1 MKNDSQ
7 GALRSWFYALVLIM
21 FSVAV
26 SPQATA
32 ADHAMV
38 REAGTLDAGEYNTCA
53 IMNAGNVYCWGW
65 NNASQNYPEANLK
78 FVSVSAGYD
87 HTCGVLADGKIKCWG
102 SSASI
107 GTIPATGTYLSVA
120 AGHAATCAVRTDGAL
135 VCWGGELAGA
145 APVGGQFL
153 KVTVTRDRGCGIRG
167 DGTLDCWQTAGVP
180 GFGLT
185 PSGEFVDIAIGA
197 GHACALGVDGTVTC
211 WGSNTHG
218 QLTAPVDVRF
228 VAITVGLQHTC
239 GIAEDASIR
248 CWGASPSGQSTAP
261 SGRFTA
267 ISAGRLHV
275 CARQINGSLQ
285 CWGGD
290 SLNGELGAMPG
301 AWFQKV
307 DVGGGEACAIDTG
320 SDPVCTG
327 PAQVLTPSARRYVM
341 LSIGETNACGLLQ
354 DGRATCWGASL
365 SQTTEPMESLSVGEN
380 HACGVGFDNKPVCW
394 GDNTFG
400 QLDAPQL
407 LFRQIVSGDRFS
419 CGMTYVD
426 GRLACWGQGA
436 TVTQMPAGTGFRH
449 LSAHAGNVCAINAEY
464 RPVCWGDDA
473 ALAAVPAQQ
482 MGKVAVGARHACG
495 IAGYGSL
502 VCWGDN
508 AHGQLNAPAPDQ
520 FTSLDAS
527 ANTTCAITN
536 LRMKCW
542 GEHAHDIPAF
552 NSRIGNEMLAV
563 GRAHSC
569 GLRRNGTA
577 SCWGDGS
584 DGQRQVPAAPL
595 ALIEAYADQSCAID
609 GDNRVQCWGG
619 GEGQNPVPMPD
630 RVRDIAIGERNGCAV
645 RVDGTLAC
653 WGWNG
658 NDQSTPPPGRF
669 RAVSTALNHSCA
681 VGADARVSCWGY
693 NADGQS
699 TPPSRTF
706 RSVDNGERHSCGIA
720 TDGTMHCWGLGSEGQ
735 TIPPDIDGVTYSA
748 LAVGAFHN
756 CAITGAGSVVCWGR
770 NTEGQSTPPIEGR
783 FFAISAGDTHTCA
796 ISDSG
801 IRVCWGGNAVGQAP
815 VPALGPYPL
824 PPAVLG
830 QPYRV
835 DLAMLAE
842 GGYMPTGPKFQHDLG
857 NLPWGIRFTPY
868 GQLVGTAS
876 GSPGTH
882 VFSASAI
889 DEKGFRATRT
899 FQLQVVRPPDTTPP
913 FIQPRIN
920 GDLTLREWYN
930 SDVRLEWHVTDDGS
944 DVTSL
949 SGCGTITIG
958 QDTTGIDV
966 TCTATSGG
974 GTISRTVTIRRDTS
988 PPDTVLLQRPPAVGY
1003 GNIYAS
1009 ATFTFESPGDP
1020 LSGLDGFECGTNG
1033 EIWISCTSPYV
1044 YRDMVWDRPYVFLI
1058 RARDR
1063 AGNVDP
1069 TPVRHEWIHRRDT
1082 TPPQLNNTV
1091 TGLLGDNDWYRSD
1104 IAVRWSVVDPET
1116 AVTSMAGCQSLD
1128 VTSDTYE
1135 VYASCIARSLG
1146 GESTSFI
1153 RLRRDATPP
1162 TITASMA
1169 TAPNAAG
1176 WHRANVYVN
1185 YQCGD
1190 GMSGLAQPCP
1200 SSDILS
1206 EEGRGISTTAKSI
1219 RDSAGNTV
1227 TSGIVTINL
1236 DKTPPTMTSAPDR
1249 SPNAAGWYRDAVRV
1263 DYACSDALSGL
1274 AGPCPP
1280 SRTVTSEGR
1289 NMLVS
1294 ESVAD
1299 LADNWGGA
1307 SRYINLD
1314 RTPPSVS
1321 ASASPAANAN
1331 GWHRSDVSVSHYC
1344 SDNLSGLAG
1353 SCPQIQVFSQET
1365 ASATSNSH
1373 VVFDLAGNASAP
1385 STGVTVRIDKTAPT
1399 LSVIM
1404 PPAQVYLNASH
1415 DFALNVTDG
1424 LSGVATQGC
1433 TGFSTSTLGTR
1444 TVTCTATDRAGN
1456 TTTRSSTY
1464 RVVYDFVALS
1474 APLSSPTTTY
1484 LVQAPRSVPFEWR
1497 VRDANG
1503 QQVSN
1508 ATLTQATVTE
1518 VACQDTG
1525 VALPTPPAGETTTF
1539 ENFGDGRYRRNW
1551 WINYGGSIVCLRL
1564 DVTLNDGITR
1574 SGLVRV
1580 VPKLRPTG
1588 GPLRPEQRPVPEQR
1602 PIQGRPVPGAL
1613 RPAQSRPRA
1622 R

>member
-7 GALRSWFYALVLIM
+7 GALRSWFYPLLLVMLG
-21 FSVAV
+21 VAV
-26 SPQATA
+26 CGQAIA

-38 REAGTLDAGEYNTCA
+38 REAGALDAGEYNTCT
-53 IMNAGNVYCWGW
+53 IMNSGNVYCWGW
-65 NNASQNYPEANLK
+65 NNANQNYPPANLK
-78 FVSVSAGYD
+78 FVAVSAGYD

-102 SSASI
+102 RSASI
-107 GTIPATGTYLSVA
+107 GTVPATGTYLSVA
-120 AGHAATCAVRTDGAL
+120 AGQTTTCAIRTDGAL
-135 VCWGGELAGA
+135 VCWGGELAGT
-145 APVGGQFL
+145 APIGGQFL
-153 KVTVTRDRGCGIRG
+153 KVAVTRDHGCAIRS
-167 DGTLDCWQTAGVP
+167 DGAMQCWQSSGVP
-180 GFGLT
+180 GFGPT
-185 PSGEFVDIAIGA
+185 PSGEFIDIAIGA
-197 GHACALGVDGTVTC
+197 EHACALGADGTATC
-211 WGSNTHG
+211 WGSDTHG
-218 QLTAPVDVRF
+218 QSTAPGDVRF
-228 VAITVGLQHTC
+228 MAVTVGLQHSC
-239 GIAEDASIR
+239 GIAEGASIR
-248 CWGASPSGQSTAP
+248 CWGASPSGQSSAP
-261 SGRFTA
+261 SGRFTS

-275 CARQINGSLQ
+275 CAREINGSLQ

-290 SLNGELGAMPG
+290 GLNGELFAMPG
-301 AWFQKV
+301 AWFKNV
-307 DVGGGEACAIDTG
+307 DAGGGEACAIDTG

-327 PAQVLTPSARRYVM
+327 PAQVLTPSTRQYVM

-365 SQTTEPMESLSVGEN
+365 TQTTEPMESLSVGAN

-394 GDNTFG
+394 GDNSFG

-407 LFRQIVSGDRFS
+407 LFRQIVSGERFS

-436 TVTQMPAGTGFRH
+436 AVTQMPAGTGYRH
-449 LSAHAGNVCAINAEY
+449 LSAHAGNVCAINSEY
-464 RPVCWGDDA
+464 RPVCWGDAA

-495 IAGYGSL
+495 IAGYGSV

-508 AHGQLNAPAPDQ
+508 AHGQLDGPAPDE

-527 ANTTCAITN
+527 ANTTCAISN

-542 GEHAHDIPAF
+542 GEHAHDIRAY

-569 GLRRNGTA
+569 GLRRNGSA
-577 SCWGDGS
+577 SCWGDAS
-584 DGQRQVPAAPL
+584 EGQQRVPAAPL
-595 ALIEAYADQSCAID
+595 AVIEAYADQSCAID

-619 GEGQNPVPMPD
+619 SDGQHWVPMPD
-630 RVRDIAIGERNGCAV
+630 RVRDIAIGERNGCVV

-669 RAVSTALNHSCA
+669 RSISTALNHSCA
-681 VGADARVSCWGY
+681 IGADAAVSCWGY

-699 TPPSRTF
+699 IPPSGTF

-720 TDGTMHCWGLGSEGQ
+720 TDGTMHCWGLDSEGQ
-735 TIPPDIDGVTYSA
+735 TTPPDIDGVTYSA

-770 NTEGQSTPPIEGR
+770 NTEGQSMPPIEGS
-783 FFAISAGDTHTCA
+783 FVAISAGDTHTCA
-796 ISDSG
+796 ISDKG
-801 IRVCWGGNAVGQAP
+801 IRVCWGGNATGQAP
-815 VPALGPYPL
+815 VPVLGPYPL
-824 PPAVLG
+824 PPAVIG
-830 QPYRV
+830 EPYRV

-868 GQLVGTAS
+868 GQLVGTAN

-882 VFSASAI
+882 VFSASAT
-889 DEKGFRATRT
+889 DENGFRAVRT
-899 FQLQVVRPPDTTPP
+899 FQLEVVRPPDTTPP

-930 SDVRLEWHVTDDGS
+930 SDARIEWHVTDDGS
-944 DVTSL
+944 DVTSM

-974 GTISRTVTIRRDTS
+974 GTISHTVTIRRDTS
-988 PPDTVLLQRPPAVGY
+988 PPDTVLLQGPPAVGY

-1020 LSGLDGFECGTNG
+1020 LSGLDGFECSGSNG
-1033 EIWISCTSPYV
+1033 QIWGSCTSPYV
-1044 YRDMVWDRPYVFLI
+1044 YRDMVWDRAYVFLI

-1128 VTSDTYE
+1128 VTNDTYE

-1153 RLRRDATPP
+1153 RLKRDATPP

-1176 WHRANVYVN
+1176 WHRANVHVN

-1190 GMSGLAQPCP
+1190 GMSGLSQPCP
-1200 SSDILS
+1200 SSDVLS
-1206 EEGRGISTTAKSI
+1206 EEGRGVSTAARTI
-1219 RDSAGNTV
+1219 RDFAGNTAETGV
-1227 TSGIVTINL
+1227 ITINL
-1236 DKTPPTMTSAPDR
+1236 DKTPPVMTSTPDR
-1249 SPNAAGWYRDAVRV
+1249 SPNAAGWYRDSVRV

-1274 AGPCPP
+1274 AGACP
-1280 SRTVTSEGR
+1280 SSHTVTSEGR
-1289 NMLVS
+1289 NMLIA
-1294 ESVAD
+1294 ESVSD
-1299 LADNWGGA
+1299 LAGNSGGV
-1307 SRYINLD
+1307 SRYISLD
-1314 RTPPSVS
+1314 RTPPSISV
-1321 ASASPAANAN
+1321 SASPAANAN
-1331 GWHRSDVSVSHYC
+1331 GWHRSDVTVSHYC
-1344 SDNLSGLAG
+1344 SDSLSGLAG
-1353 SCPQIQVFSQET
+1353 SCPGIQVLSQET

-1373 VVFDLAGNASAP
+1373 TLVDLAGNASAP
-1385 STGVTVRIDKTAPT
+1385 STGLTVRIDKTPPT
-1399 LSVIM
+1399 LSVTM
-1404 PPAQVYLNASH
+1404 PPAQIVFRANH
-1415 DFALNVTDG
+1415 DFALSANDA
-1424 LSGVATQGC
+1424 LSGVASQGC
-1433 TGFSTSTLGTR
+1433 TGFSTATLGTR
-1444 TVTCTATDRAGN
+1444 TVTCSATDRAGN
-1456 TTTRSSTY
+1456 TTSRTSTY
-1464 RVVYDFVALS
+1464 EVVK
-1474 APLSSPTTTY
+1474 
-1484 LVQAPRSVPFEWR
+1484 PR
-1497 VRDANG
+1497 
-1503 QQVSN
+1503 
-1508 ATLTQATVTE
+1508 
-1518 VACQDTG
+1518 
-1525 VALPTPPAGETTTF
+1525 
-1539 ENFGDGRYRRNW
+1539 
-1551 WINYGGSIVCLRL
+1551 I
-1564 DVTLNDGITR
+1564 
-1574 SGLVRV
+1574 
-1580 VPKLRPTG
+1580 TG
-1588 GPLRPEQRPVPEQR
+1588 GPSLPEQRPTPVQR
-1602 PIQGRPVPGAL
+1602 PVSGRPVPGAL
-1613 RPAQSRPRA
+1613 RPARPRPA
-1622 R
+1622 SR